1 MANKL
6 PDINELYSTFF
17 DRWYG
22 EDDRKRK
29 GFEFARPD
37 MMKCYKAGLM
47 PSEISCLTEQF
58 QDEAIARVHRMVE
71 TAKTDWARYLTV
83 YGEIDEQWVLA
94 ADKHYDRKAI
104 RQLIKISDPSDFSN
118 DLVVTVCQ
126 FGAVLG
132 EVLRQIKPRLLW
144 VPEWPYWETSLYD
157 PISGNI
163 IPTFHWAMKKF
174 SSYGVDDGFVEKLH
188 CCVHI
193 LDNPDG

>member
-6 PDINELYSTFF
+6 PDVNELYSTFF

-22 EDDRKRK
+22 EEDRKRK

-37 MMKCYKAGLM
+37 MMKCYRAGLM
-47 PSEISCLTEQF
+47 TSKISCLTEEF
-58 QDEAIARVHRMVE
+58 QGEAIARVQRMVGS
-71 TAKTDWARYLTV
+71 AKTDWARYLAV
-83 YGEIDEQWVLA
+83 NGEIDEQWVLA

-144 VPEWPYWETSLYD
+144 LPEWPYWETSLYD
-157 PISGNI
+157 PISGNV